1 MSVTHYLGSKG
12 PVEIA
17 KMAYPHLVAAYA
29 KLGRERTDDSRDAEF
44 VAMSEEIQRRDVEY
58 EAEQAASGGGD
69 TMAGG
74 SQL

>member
-1 MSVTHYLGSKG
+1 MITHYHGSKG

-17 KMAYPHLVAAYA
+17 SMAYPHLTSAHA
-29 KLGRERTDDSRDAEF
+29 KLLRDRADDSRDAEIE
-44 VAMSEEIQRRDVEY
+44 AMQRDILRRDAEY

-69 TMAGG
+69 TMAAG